1 MAAPLRALTVEA
13 LTDLL
18 HDSKTDVTKQKL
30 SEIDF
35 SGENFQLETIEN
47 ITIIGHHNAKD
58 RDRIKEFNMGNN
70 HLTSLL
76 PLAIDNGMKAFKR
89 MEVLDASNNLIVC
102 LCAGYKGNLKYNEW
116 PYKMESL
123 VELRLPFNRIETI
136 PNLQSMPNLKRLD
149 LSHNMISPP
158 WRNLRYG
165 AHLQAISLNNNS
177 IDWTKKEFVKELKVV
192 EHLQELR
199 TITLMEN
206 PFCLMIQNYNLH
218 LLKAIMD
225 VQKSSRFKLAKE
237 KLEYIDGTKVSPQ
250 LRKQAEDVPPLIGS
264 EKMKVEKYVPE
275 QQDSLDTDIESKR
288 MPGIADMILLLN
300 QAFSNPTGCIVIVHK
315 LMDQARSIKE
325 MRLSHPKLFQ
335 GALSEQDLKKQD
347 DKAMALKLR
356 VVNEFLQQTV
366 LLMQRQPQLAPSL
379 LRVLANLAGV
389 MEGKLGERCL
399 EGLQDVMSAGEGY
412 KDLVVEVM
420 NECVIPQLKQASAV
434 AEEDKAFRDTLTRG
448 LNKLARKTGMGE
460 CLSGLV
466 DSLVIWMGQ
475 DPSDDVVSMCAVA
488 SNYSK
493 NAQNMGSDPK
503 MLSCIIEELRPEKCQ
518 PESSKFYRLIKIA
531 ENIAKFDEISING
544 QPTYRSAQMLVRLN
558 LHTTVLEALK
568 ELLSMKSN
576 LTDEQNRR
584 ISALVKCL
592 EAISLCKEGLKDLLS
607 QTSGYLKVLIRVYHV
622 SRQGTMRIRPLLLTS
637 VFQSILTVLNAPEEW
652 FPFQWGTTYRVD
664 VDSIEKEITEGLQNG
679 LPLLGYINQEDQS
692 YRTMAIEA
700 GQGAMLHSKPLKL
713 KNLTNTEMHE
723 LFIASIDLIAHY
735 CKMAGSRALPE
746 KIAGILNEN
755 NREKYLFDC
764 LECPSDQV
772 RKAVVACLYH
782 VPLAELDEDEV
793 SRLVNM
799 LSETSNISAGETEI
813 VLGESFALLT
823 KLVLSR
829 QDTGRVFRERQAEL
843 AIQAALDILE
853 RNVMRDTRGDEQED
867 KEKYTLS
874 HSCVRYL
881 VGCSLWRPQDEEDNT
896 LRRHLRNR
904 DVMEALGNILSFEDK
919 YSDQYKL
926 NPRDPTHL
934 ERDTYH
940 PVLIEMTWAGRTV
953 EYLLQT
959 LIGDKALSP
968 TGVVAPRILR
978 RMADVLIGAP
988 DPLLSDVQAIYAASG
1003 DSGERGS
1010 QTITEADLVLDGDDF
1025 HDDDEDRENDD
1036 DDDDG
1041 VEDVGSE
1048 FAADETKKLTMDEA
1062 LLSYFKSVRNGYS
1075 NLQESNILN
1084 LEHGSNQRESLMSNY
1099 WHCDTSICDAGV
1111 IIETE
1116 EERNERMQQHQVFVY
1131 YRGLQR
1137 VLYFIAQRQTSDEEK
1152 MYGVYEDAFGPSEII
1167 SECSEQLL
1175 RFRGI
1180 IKKKLEEELSKATA
1194 AGKKHAEDEE
1204 NDPERKAAPRLGKE
1218 TEVGGRQLLLH
1229 AFMMENASN
1238 KEDSSGNFL
1247 ANSGKPR
1254 ETERTALVAASLRI
1268 VFALLRFGN
1277 RKTRTAAVE
1286 ILMDNDRYRLL
1297 ANVATGDKNF
1307 PMWFSMSIGAK
1318 FMCVIAETVRIAC
1331 IDRSAPTTA
1340 LPSYDLVC
1348 HFSLAVLRMLV
1359 GRLQSQTTLQEADEI
1374 LAMHTAYACAIVAE
1388 QLPHV
1393 IKPGQGSM
1401 EGVMEQKMVEYLYS
1415 RLFSRELL
1423 KCFVKLLLYD
1433 MQESLNVPGPEANL
1447 EDLKRRADIRQT
1459 MRDSITTVIVE
1470 FLRNSEQ
1477 HRFEVLEQF
1486 TREEVENA
1494 QATRQSYLQDL
1505 LSEVNRRVY
1514 RTALEKYMHEQG
1526 FFDFAECI
1534 EKNGMSF
1541 VEFGVVGKMASER
1554 VIEAQWVQLME
1565 ENTFVSVLVV
1575 LTNFQMYLL
1584 REPNLVFGPCKTCS
1598 ADKFCPEGPVL
1609 DRKIKYYDIDRLVL
1623 GIGHQRLHL
1632 RISKG
1637 AIAKGPEET
1646 GEIFEEMLMV
1656 MPKLGGAEKFHR
1668 YLMELTDSM
1677 TVESNPRLANI
1688 DDGVLKATT
1697 RTPVF
1702 EHDMATKHGLTQL
1715 LVDCQEHQAGE
1726 LLKPG
1731 MVKLMSS
1738 VDLYSDNGGHVG
1750 RRVIILTG
1758 KSFIVAKEDLTF
1770 WDFPRYWRDEA
1781 IEKDEFWRH
1790 RRKEIDAAEG
1800 SKEKKLGLALKLQK
1814 EKRQWSS
1821 NHVNERV
1828 SYIDKHRKIYEL
1840 DSCDR
1845 QSGGS
1850 SPSNHNIETLSEICF
1865 SRGPLPAC
1873 FAGFEKKQGASN
1885 RVLWQDADNK
1895 NSKIFSRS
1903 DMMYVIMFPDDASRE
1918 KWRTALGNQLAK
1930 MGTDSK
1936 KKS

>member
-1 MAAPLRALTVEA
+1 M
-13 LTDLL
+13 
-18 HDSKTDVTKQKL
+18 
-30 SEIDF
+30 
-35 SGENFQLETIEN
+35 
-47 ITIIGHHNAKD
+47 
-58 RDRIKEFNMGNN
+58 
-70 HLTSLL
+70 
-76 PLAIDNGMKAFKR
+76 
-89 MEVLDASNNLIVC
+89 
-102 LCAGYKGNLKYNEW
+102 
-116 PYKMESL
+116 
-123 VELRLPFNRIETI
+123 
-136 PNLQSMPNLKRLD
+136 
-149 LSHNMISPP
+149 
-158 WRNLRYG
+158 
-165 AHLQAISLNNNS
+165 
-177 IDWTKKEFVKELKVV
+177 
-192 EHLQELR
+192 
-199 TITLMEN
+199 
-206 PFCLMIQNYNLH
+206 
-218 LLKAIMD
+218 
-225 VQKSSRFKLAKE
+225 
-237 KLEYIDGTKVSPQ
+237 
-250 LRKQAEDVPPLIGS
+250 
-264 EKMKVEKYVPE
+264 
-275 QQDSLDTDIESKR
+275 
-288 MPGIADMILLLN
+288 
-300 QAFSNPTGCIVIVHK
+300 
-315 LMDQARSIKE
+315 
-325 MRLSHPKLFQ
+325 
-335 GALSEQDLKKQD
+335 
-347 DKAMALKLR
+347 
-356 VVNEFLQQTV
+356 
-366 LLMQRQPQLAPSL
+366 
-379 LRVLANLAGV
+379 
-389 MEGKLGERCL
+389 
-399 EGLQDVMSAGEGY
+399 
-412 KDLVVEVM
+412 
-420 NECVIPQLKQASAV
+420 
-434 AEEDKAFRDTLTRG
+434 
-448 LNKLARKTGMGE
+448 
-460 CLSGLV
+460 
-466 DSLVIWMGQ
+466 
-475 DPSDDVVSMCAVA
+475 
-488 SNYSK
+488 
-493 NAQNMGSDPK
+493 
-503 MLSCIIEELRPEKCQ
+503 
-518 PESSKFYRLIKIA
+518 
-531 ENIAKFDEISING
+531 
-544 QPTYRSAQMLVRLN
+544 
-558 LHTTVLEALK
+558 
-568 ELLSMKSN
+568 
-576 LTDEQNRR
+576 
-584 ISALVKCL
+584 
-592 EAISLCKEGLKDLLS
+592 
-607 QTSGYLKVLIRVYHV
+607 
-622 SRQGTMRIRPLLLTS
+622 
-637 VFQSILTVLNAPEEW
+637 
-652 FPFQWGTTYRVD
+652 
-664 VDSIEKEITEGLQNG
+664 
-679 LPLLGYINQEDQS
+679 
-692 YRTMAIEA
+692 
-700 GQGAMLHSKPLKL
+700 
-713 KNLTNTEMHE
+713 
-723 LFIASIDLIAHY
+723 
-735 CKMAGSRALPE
+735 
-746 KIAGILNEN
+746 
-755 NREKYLFDC
+755 
-764 LECPSDQV
+764 
-772 RKAVVACLYH
+772 ACLYH

-1204 NDPERKAAPRLGKE
+1204 NDPRKESCPPPWERNRGWRQAAVTACIYDGKCE
-1218 TEVGGRQLLLH
+1218 QQRRFVRQL
-1229 AFMMENASN
+1229 
-1238 KEDSSGNFL
+1238 SSQLWEAEGNGADCPCRGFP
-1247 ANSGKPR
+1247 SHC
-1254 ETERTALVAASLRI
+1254 LR
-1268 VFALLRFGN
+1268 
-1277 RKTRTAAVE
+1277 
-1286 ILMDNDRYRLL
+1286 
-1297 ANVATGDKNF
+1297 VATFWEQKNPHCRRRNFDGQRSVPAAGQRCDRGQKFPDVVFNVHRCKIHVRYCGDS
-1307 PMWFSMSIGAK
+1307 PHSMHRQVCA
-1318 FMCVIAETVRIAC
+1318 
-1331 IDRSAPTTA
+1331 
-1340 LPSYDLVC
+1340 YDPLC
-1348 HFSLAVLRMLV
+1348 RRMTLCATSLSPFLRMLV

-1514 RTALEKYMHEQG
+1514 PH
-1526 FFDFAECI
+1526 
-1534 EKNGMSF
+1534 SP
-1541 VEFGVVGKMASER
+1541 
-1554 VIEAQWVQLME
+1554 
-1565 ENTFVSVLVV
+1565 
-1575 LTNFQMYLL
+1575 
-1584 REPNLVFGPCKTCS
+1584 REVY
-1598 ADKFCPEGPVL
+1598 A
-1609 DRKIKYYDIDRLVL
+1609 R
-1623 GIGHQRLHL
+1623 
-1632 RISKG
+1632 
-1637 AIAKGPEET
+1637 A
-1646 GEIFEEMLMV
+1646 
-1656 MPKLGGAEKFHR
+1656 
-1668 YLMELTDSM
+1668 
-1677 TVESNPRLANI
+1677 
-1688 DDGVLKATT
+1688 
-1697 RTPVF
+1697 
-1702 EHDMATKHGLTQL
+1702 GL
-1715 LVDCQEHQAGE
+1715 
-1726 LLKPG
+1726 
-1731 MVKLMSS
+1731 
-1738 VDLYSDNGGHVG
+1738 
-1750 RRVIILTG
+1750 
-1758 KSFIVAKEDLTF
+1758 F
-1770 WDFPRYWRDEA
+1770 
-1781 IEKDEFWRH
+1781 
-1790 RRKEIDAAEG
+1790 
-1800 SKEKKLGLALKLQK
+1800 
-1814 EKRQWSS
+1814 
-1821 NHVNERV
+1821 
-1828 SYIDKHRKIYEL
+1828 
-1840 DSCDR
+1840 
-1845 QSGGS
+1845 
-1850 SPSNHNIETLSEICF
+1850 
-1865 SRGPLPAC
+1865 
-1873 FAGFEKKQGASN
+1873 
-1885 RVLWQDADNK
+1885 
-1895 NSKIFSRS
+1895 
-1903 DMMYVIMFPDDASRE
+1903 
-1918 KWRTALGNQLAK
+1918 
-1930 MGTDSK
+1930 
-1936 KKS
+1936 